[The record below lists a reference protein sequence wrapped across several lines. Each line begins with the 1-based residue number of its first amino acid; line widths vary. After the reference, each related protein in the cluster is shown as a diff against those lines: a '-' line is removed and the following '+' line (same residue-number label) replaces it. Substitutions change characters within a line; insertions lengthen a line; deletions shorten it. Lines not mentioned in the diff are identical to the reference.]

1 VTRAEIDRVEGAMNS
16 AVRNWSAAGGGTLI
30 YIGRPDKN
38 GVSPQFDA
46 AMVLYPPL
54 ILVFVVFGCMALLSS
69 P

>member
-1 VTRAEIDRVEGAMNS
+1 MNS
-16 AVRNWSAAGGGTLI
+16 AVGIGLLLVAALLI

-38 GVSPQFDA
+38 GVSPRFLQFDA

>member
-1 VTRAEIDRVEGAMNS
+1 VNF
-16 AVRNWSAAGGGTLI
+16 AVGIGLLLVAALLI

-38 GVSPQFDA
+38 GVSPRFLQFDA